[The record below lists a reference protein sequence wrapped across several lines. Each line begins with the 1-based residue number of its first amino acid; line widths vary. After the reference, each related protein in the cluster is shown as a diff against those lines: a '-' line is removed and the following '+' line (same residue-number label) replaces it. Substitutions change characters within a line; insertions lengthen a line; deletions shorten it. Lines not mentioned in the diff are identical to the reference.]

1 MRKNFSFSFFSFDR
15 EDKADQNKES
25 GGKKDISVHL
35 VQAKSQDRTD
45 SAEREGEGSNSLF
58 RGTDMERML
67 RFLLFKF
74 HKISPKF
81 KFCRP
86 NSQYLESK

>member
-1 MRKNFSFSFFSFDR
+1 MSKICDFIFFSFDR
-15 EDKADQNKES
+15 EDTAEQNKES
-25 GGKKDISVHL
+25 GGQKEISVHL

-45 SAEREGEGSNSLF
+45 SAERGGEGSNSLI

-74 HKISPKF
+74 DKISLKLKF
-81 KFCRP
+81 
-86 NSQYLESK
+86 L

>member
-1 MRKNFSFSFFSFDR
+1 MSKICDFIFFSFDR
-15 EDKADQNKES
+15 EDTAEQNKES
-25 GGKKDISVHL
+25 GGQKEISVHL

-45 SAEREGEGSNSLF
+45 SAERGGEGSNSLI

-74 HKISPKF
+74 YKISLKLKF
-81 KFCRP
+81 
-86 NSQYLESK
+86 L